1 MSYLTLDAD
10 RLVRDAVD
18 AYLEGRM
25 RPDTGGDS
33 VFATRNSQYRVVEGV
48 VHEASDTS
56 LVGAELVGWLVEEMG
71 QPMIEALWRPYG
83 RAIFVERRSRHVVV
97 TSRTLTRNAISGKVS
112 AVPTP
117 RRRPSVI
124 PAAPPIPVLRSNQPP
139 PPEASPPLRMAE
151 ALKEA
156 ALTIEAHDS
165 YVPADNAPDALP
177 HHERPTK
184 RPPSDEATVAADRSS
199 YDELLEASRTPTWNG
214 EPFPSTGSQP
224 TPSQRG
230 LMPLGPPPAPSR
242 PVHLPPVAAP
252 AASPVPAMPP
262 PPTSPLAQ
270 RPPPRKPPPPPPRKR
285 APDAPPSSSRIPEPP
300 PSSSRAPEPPPSS
313 RRPPFPYVAPPP
325 SAASLAVTTKYEPT
339 PETLE
344 ADEEPTDA

>member
-33 VFATRNSQYRVVEGV
+33 VFATRNSQYRVVEGL

-139 PPEASPPLRMAE
+139 PPEATAAPFRMAE

-165 YVPADNAPDALP
+165 YVPADNAPDAIAP
-177 HHERPTK
+177 NERPTK
-184 RPPSDEATVAADRSS
+184 RPPSDEATIAADRSS

-224 TPSQRG
+224 TPSPRG

-242 PVHLPPVAAP
+242 PVHLPPVAPP
-252 AASPVPAMPP
+252 AVPAPTNAIVPP
-262 PPTSPLAQ
+262 AAQ

-285 APDAPPSSSRIPEPP
+285 APDAPPSSSRVPEPP

-313 RRPPFPYVAPPP
+313 RRPPFPYVPPPP
-325 SAASLAVTTKYEPT
+325 SAASLSVTTKYEPSQ
-339 PETLE
+339 ETLE
-344 ADEEPTDA
+344 ADEDTDA